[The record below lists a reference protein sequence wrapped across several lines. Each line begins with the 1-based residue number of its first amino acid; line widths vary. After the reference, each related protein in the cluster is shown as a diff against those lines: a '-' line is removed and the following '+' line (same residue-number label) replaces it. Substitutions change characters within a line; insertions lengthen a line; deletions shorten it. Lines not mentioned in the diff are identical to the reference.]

1 MVLIHRW
8 SSYTGGL
15 KSRFDCT
22 LNGSILGP
30 GYHNVPSVE
39 QAGQYTVHVDTCMAV
54 ERHVHFLWMY
64 SGHDHRERGLLGWP
78 N

>member
-1 MVLIHRW
+1 MVFLSRW

-22 LNGSILGP
+22 LNGNTLGP
-30 GYHNVPSVE
+30 GYHNVHVPSVE
-39 QAGQYTVHVDTCMAV
+39 QAGQYTVDMAV